1 MNNMSE
7 KSIRIYPKDAPWIT
21 VKLKELIRLR
31 QAAFHI
37 NKEGQQYKALRNAVN
52 RERKLC
58 KTRYYASKVE
68 DLKGVNPRK
77 WWKEVKKLSGS
88 TKKDSF
94 DLLNDL
100 AVPEFEEMSRQEIA
114 NAINLAL
121 LAPLQTFESFD
132 PSTVYLALE
141 DDVEFLEVST
151 YRVYNCI

>member
-58 KTRYYASKVE
+58 KTRYYASKVQ
-68 DLKGVNPRK
+68 DLKGVNPRQ

-88 TKKDSF
+88 TKKNSF

-100 AVPEFEEMSRQEIA
+100 AVPEFEEIA
-114 NAINLAL
+114 NAINSAL
-121 LAPLQTFESFD
+121 LEFELL
-132 PSTVYLALE
+132 Y
-141 DDVEFLEVST
+141 
-151 YRVYNCI
+151 CIFSS